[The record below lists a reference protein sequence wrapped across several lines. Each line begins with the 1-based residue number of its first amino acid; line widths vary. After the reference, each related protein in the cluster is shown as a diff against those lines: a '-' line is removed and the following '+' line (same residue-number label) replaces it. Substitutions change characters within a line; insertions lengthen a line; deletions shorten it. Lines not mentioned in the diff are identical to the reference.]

1 MKKLLTLRNC
11 LICCG
16 SLFGLVA
23 FILAAV
29 CGATFTV
36 SGFGGTSSTLYQNV
50 VFGNGKDYGAAVL
63 PLIGAILVLV
73 GVLCAVVV
81 GFFGDKFLKDAKV
94 RKVLLLVAAAFV
106 LLGGV
111 FLFFIKGANASAWA
125 AKSGGTKEDY
135 LSVWSHG
142 KYEAAG
148 IIIAGVLAVLGGL
161 SICASQFVKSK

>member
-1 MKKLLTLRNC
+1 MKKFLTLRNC

-16 SLFGLVA
+16 SFLGLVA
-23 FILAAV
+23 FILAAA
-29 CGATFTV
+29 CGATYTYEIL
-36 SGFGGTSSTLYQNV
+36 GGTKSVLYSNV
-50 VFGNGKDYGAAVL
+50 VFGNGTDYGAAVL
-63 PLIGAILVLV
+63 PLIGAILIIV

-94 RKVLLLVAAAFV
+94 RKVLLIIAAAFV

-111 FLFFIKGANASAWA
+111 FLFFIKGSNAAAWA

-135 LSVWSHG
+135 LSLWSHG

-148 IIIAGVLAVLGGL
+148 IIIAGVLAALGGL